1 MATQVTNYQCPTCT
15 GPLHFDSE
23 SGRLVCDYCGSSF
36 TPEEIEKYYSKKDEK
51 AAEAFQ
57 KEEAKADQEKP
68 EEEPVPEDPVVL
80 GDTGEQADPWDASDI
95 SSDWGAESEGMRAYS
110 CPSCGAELLC
120 DETTAATSCPY
131 CGNPTIIPGQFAG
144 TLKPDYIIP
153 FKYDQKQAESTLK
166 NFYRGKFLLPGA
178 FTKESHIREIK
189 GIYVP
194 FWLFDGSAAGE
205 ATFRATRVRS
215 YRRGDYEITET
226 DHFQVYRSGSLDFEK
241 LPADGATKMPDGH
254 MDAIEPFNYQEMKPF
269 STAYLP
275 GYLAD
280 KYDVTAKENIPR
292 IERRVKKTALAKM
305 EQTVNGFASCT
316 YERDNLRIHQG
327 KVSYALLPVWMLTT
341 RWGGKNYLFAMN
353 GQTGKIVGDLPVS
366 MAKLVGLF
374 FGLTAVLTTV
384 LSFFMM

>member
-1 MATQVTNYQCPTCT
+1 
-15 GPLHFDSE
+15 
-23 SGRLVCDYCGSSF
+23 
-36 TPEEIEKYYSKKDEK
+36 
-51 AAEAFQ
+51 
-57 KEEAKADQEKP
+57 
-68 EEEPVPEDPVVL
+68 
-80 GDTGEQADPWDASDI
+80 
-95 SSDWGAESEGMRAYS
+95 
-110 CPSCGAELLC
+110 
-120 DETTAATSCPY
+120 
-131 CGNPTIIPGQFAG
+131 
-144 TLKPDYIIP
+144 
-153 FKYDQKQAESTLK
+153 
-166 NFYRGKFLLPGA
+166 
-178 FTKESHIREIK
+178 
-189 GIYVP
+189 
-194 FWLFDGSAAGE
+194 
-205 ATFRATRVRS
+205 
-215 YRRGDYEITET
+215 
-226 DHFQVYRSGSLDFEK
+226 
-241 LPADGATKMPDGH
+241 